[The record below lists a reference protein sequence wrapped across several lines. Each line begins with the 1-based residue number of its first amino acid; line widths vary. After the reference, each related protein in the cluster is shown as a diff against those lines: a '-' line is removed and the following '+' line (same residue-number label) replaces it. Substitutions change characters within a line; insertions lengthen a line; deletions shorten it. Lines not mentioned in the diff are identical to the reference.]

1 MKKIVGIDI
10 GGSSVKLAY
19 FAGSTLKKAAMAPLP
34 DNMVA
39 DGRILSMDAMADFLR
54 QAARDNGI
62 PLTNAAV
69 VLPSTEVFTRELTM
83 PALTDS
89 GGAPTVP
96 DADIPASGSKDP
108 EGTPSD
114 DPSAPDSS
122 SGTDPTP
129 EPSPDTLP

>member
-69 VLPSTEVFTRELTM
+69 AEALDGLPAYKMHCSVLAEEAIKAAVKDYYDRNGIAYDKSKF
-83 PALTDS
+83 PACEDCES
-89 GGAPTVP
+89 CRMV
-96 DADIPASGSKDP
+96 
-108 EGTPSD
+108 
-114 DPSAPDSS
+114 
-122 SGTDPTP
+122 
-129 EPSPDTLP
+129 

>member
-1 MKKIVGIDI
+1 MVSESEDPLMKKIVGIDI

-69 VLPSTEVFTRELTM
+69 AEALDGLPAYKMHCSVLAEEAIKAAVKDYYDKHGIAYDESKF
-83 PALTDS
+83 
-89 GGAPTVP
+89 P
-96 DADIPASGSKDP
+96 DCSHCDHCEA
-108 EGTPSD
+108 
-114 DPSAPDSS
+114 
-122 SGTDPTP
+122 
-129 EPSPDTLP
+129 